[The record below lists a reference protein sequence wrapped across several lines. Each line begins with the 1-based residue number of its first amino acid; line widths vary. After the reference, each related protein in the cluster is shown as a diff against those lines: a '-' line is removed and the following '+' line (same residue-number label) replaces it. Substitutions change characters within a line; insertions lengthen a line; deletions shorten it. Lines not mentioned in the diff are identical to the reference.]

1 MVDGGNGSASE
12 GLGERVELHHGHDID
27 GYVELGRPDGHHRVC
42 HRVEYAEQRRTGGH
56 ARQKENATEHRGELF
71 VLVTNDRRAVKVEQD
86 GERDYVDCRKRYV
99 VLYSR
104 ALVRNETAQQK
115 TLTYQ
120 NRPEN
125 AAKLDSAWTTALRH
139 IALVYEQRLGN
150 VYCPSCENHS
160 TEHAQDDLARLIS
173 YLAPLKRQLCP
184 FAVAIPHKNLE
195 TVND

>member
-1 MVDGGNGSASE
+1 MVSVITSIVANVMSSYTH
-12 GLGERVELHHGHDID
+12 GLWLEMK
-27 GYVELGRPDGHHRVC
+27 
-42 HRVEYAEQRRTGGH
+42 QRN
-56 ARQKENATEHRGELF
+56 K
-71 VLVTNDRRAVKVEQD
+71 
-86 GERDYVDCRKRYV
+86 
-99 VLYSR
+99 
-104 ALVRNETAQQK
+104 K